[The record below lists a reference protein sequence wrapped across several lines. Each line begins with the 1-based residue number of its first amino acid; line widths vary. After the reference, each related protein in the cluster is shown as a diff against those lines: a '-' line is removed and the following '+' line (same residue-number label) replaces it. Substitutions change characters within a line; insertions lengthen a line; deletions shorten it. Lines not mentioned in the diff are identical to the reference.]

1 MEATDIMHA
10 FFLALLLQGDD
21 SILLSRSLPTTLYSC
36 SVPHPEYEW
45 ASQATRG
52 VPVRCTD
59 GYLLYK
65 GAGYRSYECVTNSN
79 ITRNGCSSIL
89 AQKIVNLPNPN
100 YNEGCI
106 DSYDFNSVNH
116 LQCLSSSTGRRY
128 FADYVCVNNTI
139 GKLSLCVWIVWRTL
153 ILFLF
158 FTGSPDIWK
167 SRIDCK
173 KNDTLLPF
181 TIMPLN

>member
-1 MEATDIMHA
+1 MHA

-21 SILLSRSLPTTLYSC
+21 PNSLSKSLPTTLYSC

-45 ASQATRG
+45 ASQAARG
-52 VPVRCTD
+52 VSVKCTD
-59 GYLLYK
+59 GYLVYK
-65 GAGYRSYECVTNSN
+65 GIGYWSYECVTTSN
-79 ITRNGCSSIL
+79 ITRNGCSSFL
-89 AQKIVNLPNPN
+89 AQKIVPVP
-100 YNEGCI
+100 YIPEGCI
-106 DSYDFNSVNH
+106 YSYDFNSVNH

-139 GKLSLCVWIVWRTL
+139 GKLSLCVWIGWRTL
-153 ILFLF
+153 ILFLL

-167 SRIDCK
+167 SLIDCK

-181 TIMPLN
+181 TIMPSN